1 MVYNVYSSILDFVPK
16 MLSDTYGL
24 DNSLA
29 IIFSVVVPIGVA
41 FGPILMIMLCDKFSN
56 YYFVALI
63 GGIILVGIMAI
74 VLFGYSSNI
83 VVALVTV
90 LLASALSRAVCAVF
104 ETVIVARMKDQL
116 NAGSFSAYTHAT
128 ASFGAAAAPLIMGN
142 SIGLGWSFTYT
153 FILIECVVIVALA
166 SSFMLFTK
174 KSKTN

>member
-1 MVYNVYSSILDFVPK
+1 

-74 VLFGYSSNI
+74 VLFGYSTNI

-90 LLASALSRAVCAVF
+90 LLASMLSRAVCAVF

-116 NAGSFSAYTHAT
+116 NAGSFSAYTNAT